1 MTVATLRGCSLLL
14 TVAVAVAAPMTA
26 QSFVVDGSG
35 GPGANFTTINAA
47 VAAVPDQS
55 LLRIRAG
62 TYVESVLVVG
72 KSLTIVSDGAATIE
86 APTGLPALHVV
97 GLGAGQ
103 TFVMRGMDVRGT
115 AQAGEIRL
123 EFNQGL
129 VMIDSI
135 PNASWPP
142 PRRLQARFSD
152 SLLIARCQITDGLG
166 LDNCRAVFDSCL
178 LIDIAITGGDVQLS
192 SCQTN
197 GRFGVL
203 QPGGPAINLQGG
215 SVRALG
221 GSVQGGQSVVG
232 ALGPAVLGT
241 GVLRLS
247 PSVVVAG
254 SNPPIAPG
262 VVATTLTMPQIATS
276 WITGSVYSVY
286 TTGTPGELGLVLGSV
301 RSVSLPVPG
310 LDALWLDAPTARLE
324 VAGVFGA
331 GSLSRLVTLPSS
343 PTLSG
348 QSIVW
353 QTVSFGPTGSLALG
367 NPTWLMVP

>member
-1 MTVATLRGCSLLL
+1 MPAATFRCCSLF
-14 TVAVAVAAPMTA
+14 VAVAAPLAA
-26 QSFVVDGSG
+26 QTFVVDGNG
-35 GPGANFTTINAA
+35 GPGANFTTISAA
-47 VAAVPDQS
+47 VAAVPDGS
-55 LLRIRAG
+55 VLRVRAG
-62 TYVESVLVVG
+62 NYLESVLIAG
-72 KSLTIVSDGAATIE
+72 KSLTIVTDSAASIE

-103 TFVMRGMDVRGT
+103 TFVVRGMDVRGT
-115 AQAGEIRL
+115 AQAGEIRV

-135 PNASWPP
+135 PNATWPP
-142 PRRLQARFSD
+142 PRRLQARFND
-152 SLLIARCQITDGLG
+152 SLLVARCQITDGLV

-178 LIDIAITGGDVQLS
+178 LNDVSLVGGDLQLS
-192 SCQTN
+192 SCQTS
-197 GRFGVL
+197 GRYGGL
-203 QPGGPAINLQGG
+203 QPGGPALILQGG

-221 GSVQGGQSVVG
+221 GSVRGGQSLFG
-232 ALGPAVLGT
+232 ALGPAVLGS

-262 VVATTLTMPQIATS
+262 IVASTSTMPQVTTS

-286 TTGTPGELGLVLGSV
+286 TTGTPGELGVVIGSV

-310 LDALWLDAPTARLE
+310 IDALWLDAPTARFE
-324 VAGVFGA
+324 TAGVFGA
-331 GSLSRLVTLPSS
+331 GVIARMITLPSS

-348 QSIVW
+348 ESIVW
-353 QTVSFGPTGSLALG
+353 QTVSFGSTGSLALS